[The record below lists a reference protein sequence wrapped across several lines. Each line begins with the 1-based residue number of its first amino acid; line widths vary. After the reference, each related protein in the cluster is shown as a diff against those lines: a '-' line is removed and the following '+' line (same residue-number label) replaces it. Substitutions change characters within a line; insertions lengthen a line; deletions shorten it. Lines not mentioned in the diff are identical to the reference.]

1 MHVTEFS
8 SPSLDPSE
16 DFMSSLSGAFST
28 DDMLDGVFSL
38 VDSLS
43 SDGELSLDG
52 DLAKR
57 PSQAKKARKA
67 RATPY
72 SRPTNKPVASIAKAG
87 AAPIDRTSP
96 EFETFKRVSHNVS
109 ERQRRQDLKRSF
121 DTLRSSIP
129 AVADKPRVHTGQILR
144 SAHECILELQREE
157 REMEASLAQLR
168 AENARLRASLGMA

>member
-1 MHVTEFS
+1 MHMTEFS
-8 SPSLDPSE
+8 SPSSE
-16 DFMSSLSGAFST
+16 SHDDFMDSISSNFSA
-28 DDMLDGVFSL
+28 DDMLEGVFSL

-43 SDGELSLDG
+43 SDGELSLEG
-52 DLAKR
+52 DLTKR
-57 PSQAKKARKA
+57 PSQARKARKA

-72 SRPTNKPVASIAKAG
+72 SRPSNKPVAPLAKAG
-87 AAPIDRTSP
+87 SAPIDRTSP

-144 SAHECILELQREE
+144 SAHECILDLQREE
-157 REMEASLAQLR
+157 REIEARLAHLR
-168 AENARLRASLGMA
+168 ATNARLRASLGMA